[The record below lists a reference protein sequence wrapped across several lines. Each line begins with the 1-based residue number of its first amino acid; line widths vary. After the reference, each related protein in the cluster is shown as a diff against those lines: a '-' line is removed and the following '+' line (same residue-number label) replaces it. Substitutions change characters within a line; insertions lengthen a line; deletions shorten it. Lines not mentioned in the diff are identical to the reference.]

1 MPPPEYLSDPG
12 IKPKPPASPAL
23 EVDSLLLSHG
33 GSPQIDHKLVKFYE

>member
-1 MPPPEYLSDPG
+1 MPPPEYRSDPG

-23 EVDSLLLSHG
+23 EVDSLLLSCQ